1 MSRPETCKP
10 EEVYERVKDLPK
22 TGILRQN
29 SDGAIFVDIDD
40 EWIFKALD
48 VLKHYGFI
56 RPPFFVF
63 PPTPI
68 GAHITVI
75 NKKEAE
81 RKQIFELWDDI
92 DELGKKIKFEIVRC
106 FVSYPRIEVSEK
118 YGIEANYKIRIE
130 SPQLDTIRRN
140 LINRAPPQSGYFILV
155 GVRILEIMGFLQGLS
170 STDEIEEEDK
180 MEIETEIDPTSIRFK
195 FEVKFE

>member
-75 NKKEAE
+75 QKKEAE
-81 RKQIFELWDDI
+81 RKQIFELRDDI

-155 GVRILEIMGFLQGLS
+155 
-170 STDEIEEEDK
+170 TDEIEEEDK